1 MNNPKR
7 KRRILRSLDLA
18 EVSAVDRPAQAPAGA
33 VLRKRDTMNDQESII
48 QEALAVH
55 TEGKE
60 PEHSPEVY
68 EAAILAV
75 ARLDQHPS
83 ENIAQAV
90 ARVARDGDPEVTA
103 LMFAADRVRDRE
115 AASLGKSAP
124 DDNLSAILAEANRVS
139 KGAPT
144 TVTREQ
150 AESAMLDL
158 AKREARPGESVAV
171 SFARLCEDDTRMQK
185 LYDLGHAADVAESS
199 AALAK
204 GVSGDARFD
213 RLLMDLARMRKRAGE
228 TVEQCA
234 SRLLHEDATVR
245 DAYAA
250 VHGG

>member
-1 MNNPKR
+1 MNNPRR

-18 EVSAVDRPAQAPAGA
+18 EVSAVDVPAVEGAGA

-115 AASLGKSAP
+115 AAAMGKAAP
-124 DDNLSAILAEANRVS
+124 APSPIAEDAERVRKSGSSPRYTRDDYHDEMLSIS
-139 KGAPT
+139 KK
-144 TVTREQ
+144 
-150 AESAMLDL
+150 L
-158 AKREARPGESVAV
+158 ARPGEGVAAAF
-171 SFARLCEDDTRMQK
+171 SRLAGGGMFDA
-185 LYDLGHAADVAESS
+185 LYAAGEQADIAEER
-199 AALAK
+199 AALSK
-204 GVSGDARFD
+204 GVSRDERFD
-213 RLLMDLARMRKRAGE
+213 RLLLDMAKMRREPGE
-228 TVEQCA
+228 TIEAAA
-234 SRLLHEDATVR
+234 SRLLTTDRTIM

-250 VHGG
+250 VSGH